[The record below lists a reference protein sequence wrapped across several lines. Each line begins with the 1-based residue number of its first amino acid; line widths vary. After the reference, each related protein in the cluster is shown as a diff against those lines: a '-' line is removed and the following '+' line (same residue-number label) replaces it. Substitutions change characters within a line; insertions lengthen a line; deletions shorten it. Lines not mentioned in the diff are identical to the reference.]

1 MISIAKMPHRGWAMM
16 EMGVALLILLGVAV
30 WGTSVY
36 RDYMQEL
43 QYQVMAQQGTRFKAA
58 LREYV
63 GRHYDT
69 LLGQAG
75 TTTPVI
81 VTAAMLKN
89 TGVLA
94 VGFSETNTA
103 GQRWQGAVV
112 RSEQNPS
119 KPQLQA
125 VVYTQSG
132 AGLPFKGLR
141 FIAMN
146 MDGGGYIWE
155 AGKITGAMGAW
166 TEPLATFGVT
176 TTTGQLAAIL
186 TTDELSNARGESD
199 RLYRFAVTGKPDL
212 NRMHTA
218 IDMGG
223 NNIDNAGNIY
233 AQSGNF
239 SKNANIAEDLNVTG
253 FSSFGRRV
261 TMNSDLDVKKG
272 INSDSF
278 VRAKTGSS
286 SVQFGGG
293 GSSDQNAVLMNV
305 TGGDGRGYLSLGG
318 DGDNDTVKLDIWG
331 RQRVR
336 GNLLLA
342 SVNVQGETCLRVDI
356 GAVSRDVSGKL
367 LSCQSDAKGKT
378 TWGQAGTSGA
388 VTRSAVNN
396 LTYTATG
403 DYDFINVSISSLFEP
418 VDGWHTSN
426 AFFNVLVNGA
436 AIAQLNNVITVV
448 KAGSRGHYWG
458 YQSTAVAQ
466 KMYQYAVKSGDV
478 IQVVYM
484 SGVLHNSSDIQVSLS
499 K

>member
-1 MISIAKMPHRGWAMM
+1 MSIAKMPHRGWAMM

-43 QYQVMAQQGTRFKAA
+43 QYQGMAQQGTRFKAA
-58 LREYV
+58 LKEYV

-69 LLGQAG
+69 LLSQAG

-94 VGFSETNTA
+94 AGFSEINTA

-132 AGLPFKGLR
+132 TALPFKGLR
-141 FIAMN
+141 FISMHI
-146 MDGGGYIWE
+146 DGGGYIWD
-155 AGKITGAMGAW
+155 AGKITGAMGMW

-223 NNIDNAGNIY
+223 NNINNAGNIY
-233 AQSGNF
+233 GQSGNF

-253 FSSFGRRV
+253 FSSFGKRV
-261 TMNSDLDVKKG
+261 TMNSDLAVKNG
-272 INSDSF
+272 VSSDSYI
-278 VRAKTGSS
+278 RAKTGNS
-286 SVQFGGG
+286 SVQVGGG
-293 GSSDQNAVLMNV
+293 GSSDPNAVLMNV
-305 TGGDGRGYLSLGG
+305 TGGNGSGYLSLGG
-318 DGDNDTVKLDIWG
+318 DGSSNTVKLAIWG
-331 RQRVR
+331 SQKIR
-336 GNLLLA
+336 GDLTLDVANDG
-342 SVNVQGETCLRVDI
+342 NTT
-356 GAVSRDVSGKL
+356 GAVTAAGVVAGKYLLPTSTVVAGEACPSNGLIGRDAKGAT
-367 LSCQSDAKGKT
+367 LSCQNNIWTNTGGLNEISIT
-378 TWGQAGTSGA
+378 TSYQNTCPADQILVGVYAFVSRIQDGFYNNYMWLTPYELS
-388 VTRSAVNN
+388 RSYDCSNSNN
-396 LTYTATG
+396 SCSRAY
-403 DYDFINVSISSLFEP
+403 YQVESI
-418 VDGWHTSN
+418 TK
-426 AFFNVLVNGA
+426 
-436 AIAQLNNVITVV
+436 V
-448 KAGSRGHYWG
+448 KCG
-458 YQSTAVAQ
+458 
-466 KMYQYAVKSGDV
+466 
-478 IQVVYM
+478 
-484 SGVLHNSSDIQVSLS
+484 
-499 K
+499 